1 MNFEKLKEKLR
12 RRNNYIKKAEFTV
25 LVPSAIPMK
34 THTITIKAIDVP
46 TENQI
51 RNQMREISEATELKK
66 SKVHG

>member
-51 RNQMREISEATELKK
+51 RNQMREISEETELKK

>member
-1 MNFEKLKEKLR
+1 MNFDKLKDKLR

-51 RNQMREISEATELKK
+51 RN
-66 SKVHG
+66 